1 MTRSGRF
8 VVAAFSV
15 LGIAIVAVT
24 GWALSQTWALQRE
37 TTEIVDD
44 MLTSVRLLG
53 EVQTAIYRRQLL
65 INRHIVASSAD
76 EMRAVEVE
84 LAALDTKVSATMR
97 SYEPWVTLPGER
109 EAWDRTR
116 EHLST
121 LDEPVARAM
130 AFSRRNE
137 DKAARD
143 AMDSVENRFDEIDHD
158 FDELIAMNNRGA
170 YANLSHY
177 GEVQRRL
184 MLTLVSAGIASLSL
198 TMFLG
203 SRAWRRGA
211 ARRETEV
218 GKPQGPPR
226 AFL

>member
-24 GWALSQTWALQRE
+24 GWALSQTWALQHE

-65 INRHIVASSAD
+65 INRHILASSAE
-76 EMRAVEVE
+76 EMRTVEVE
-84 LAALDTKVSATMR
+84 LAAVDAKVSAAMR
-97 SYEPWVTLPGER
+97 GYEPWVTLPGER

-137 DKAARD
+137 DKEARD
-143 AMDSVENRFDEIDHD
+143 AMDSVENRFDEIDRD
-158 FDELIAMNNRGA
+158 FDGLIAMNNRA
-170 YANLSHY
+170 AFANLSHY

-184 MLTLVSAGIASLSL
+184 MLTLVSAGVASLSL

-203 SRAWRRGA
+203 SRAWRRESRKA
-211 ARRETEV
+211 
-218 GKPQGPPR
+218 
-226 AFL
+226 